1 MKQNKYEL
9 IKEYKIMTFVYEF
22 GCCIN
27 DKDYFLSFADNKIN
41 DYVKNLFIRNIQFV
55 YSVTKIDTNKKIRI
69 SLFVDP
75 SLLDGK
81 LISPNTIIG
90 NNNSTQTPM
99 ELTSIDYYIIN
110 TLFEYTQNN
119 CNIMEVI

>member
-1 MKQNKYEL
+1 
-9 IKEYKIMTFVYEF
+9 MTFVYEF
-22 GCCIN
+22 VCCVN
-27 DKDYFLSFADNKIN
+27 DKDYFLSFAENKIN
-41 DYVKNLFIRNIQFV
+41 DYVEHSFIRSIQFV

-81 LISPNTIIG
+81 LISPKTIIG

>member
-1 MKQNKYEL
+1 
-9 IKEYKIMTFVYEF
+9 
-22 GCCIN
+22 
-27 DKDYFLSFADNKIN
+27 
-41 DYVKNLFIRNIQFV
+41 
-55 YSVTKIDTNKKIRI
+55 
-69 SLFVDP
+69 
-75 SLLDGK
+75 